1 MIGGAEIQNQMIT
14 RKLDTVLALE
24 SNFSNR
30 LCLFE
35 IANTFVTNMLPEN
48 MTYVLRMVWSMGQG
62 GNDSVMQ
69 NQEGTDLSSTGE
81 YIEKLVS
88 RSSANQ
94 RKGRAG
100 RLSEGPS
107 TPPTPPTLP
116 SLPGLVRGR
125 RSAHTRC

>member
-35 IANTFVTNMLPEN
+35 IANEFVTNMLPEN

-88 RSSANQ
+88 RSFSTFGDLLGLNEVRPLHGGAC
-94 RKGRAG
+94 RSGG
-100 RLSEGPS
+100 VSLLDVSGP
-107 TPPTPPTLP
+107 
-116 SLPGLVRGR
+116 
-125 RSAHTRC
+125 